1 MLLSSKNLHEV
12 LTLLMRL
19 FTYVAALMIGGAV
32 FLPWMR
38 LDGESEAHSGAELIG
53 LLFTPSVQYL
63 YAVSPVQTVVLVGC
77 PILVVLSTFLVIFKY
92 SQRKSAILATLVILA
107 SCIAIIYVTRDLAD
121 NAGDRTYV
129 GLTGTISL
137 SAVLLV
143 HQGLIKLRT
152 RLYQGRKLPIV
163 HRVLGVVTG
172 SGYYRWSE
180 SKTR

>member
-1 MLLSSKNLHEV
+1 
-12 LTLLMRL
+12 MRL
-19 FTYVAALMIGGAV
+19 FTYVVALMIGGAV

-53 LLFTPSVQYL
+53 LLFTPNVQYL
-63 YAVSPVQTVVLVGC
+63 YAVSPVQSCCASRLPNIGSLGYF
-77 PILVVLSTFLVIFKY
+77 PSDFQIQSTEECHP
-92 SQRKSAILATLVILA
+92 LATLVILA
-107 SCIAIIYVTRDLAD
+107 SCIAIIYATRDLAA
-121 NAGDRTYV
+121 NAGDRTYI

-152 RLYQGRKLPIV
+152 KLHQGRKLPIV
-163 HRVLGVVTG
+163 HRVLGVITG

-180 SKTR
+180 SKAR